1 MSLMKSSSD
10 FPDFERF
17 FYDQVVFRTDFF
29 EKPNPK
35 IERKIR
41 ISELIFK
48 YFTEFRE
55 AWLLLAKAAIYI
67 TLVLENIT
75 KV

>member
-1 MSLMKSSSD
+1 MSLMNSSRDSI
-10 FPDFERF
+10 DFERF
-17 FYDQVVFRTDFF
+17 FYDKVAFRTDFF
-29 EKPNPK
+29 EKPNSK

-55 AWLLLAKAAIYI
+55 A
-67 TLVLENIT
+67 
-75 KV
+75 

>member
-1 MSLMKSSSD
+1 MSLMNSSSD
-10 FPDFERF
+10 SIDFERF
-17 FYDQVVFRTDFF
+17 FYDQVALKNDFF
-29 EKPNPK
+29 EKPYPK

-55 AWLLLAKAAIYI
+55 A
-67 TLVLENIT
+67 
-75 KV
+75 

>member
-1 MSLMKSSSD
+1 MSLMNSSSD
-10 FPDFERF
+10 SIDFERF
-17 FYDQVVFRTDFF
+17 FYDQVTFRTDFF

-55 AWLLLAKAAIYI
+55 A
-67 TLVLENIT
+67 
-75 KV
+75 

>member
-1 MSLMKSSSD
+1 MKASSD

-55 AWLLLAKAAIYI
+55 A
-67 TLVLENIT
+67 
-75 KV
+75 